1 MKAVKQLVFTTLFL
15 IVFTSTFA
23 QLQKADS
30 TFIING
36 GANSTVR
43 NINIQSS
50 GKIIL
55 SGEFNAYQG
64 TLANRIV
71 RLNTN
76 GIVDTSFHSGFASE
90 GPIRAT
96 ALLPNDQIII
106 GGLFNSYN
114 GTARKNI
121 ARINS
126 NGTLDTS
133 YAKGLGANNEITDM
147 YLQHDGKLLITGF
160 FGKYGNTF
168 CNGFLRLTQTGEID
182 TTFKFGTGPNSSP
195 NSFAQ
200 QSNGK
205 ILLVGSFLFYDGIPR
220 NKIVRVNLDGS
231 LDTTFVNNSISNSIQ
246 KTLILKNDEI
256 IIAGGFTNIAGVTKT
271 GIARLH
277 KDGQLDTT
285 FKTYILGTVR
295 GLHQQ
300 KDGKI
305 IVSGDFTNV
314 NGTPV
319 QRLVRLNLD
328 GTLENTFYAG
338 FNGSAYDIA
347 EQADRNILIGGSFM
361 QTIEVPNKVIA
372 TPKIAKLLNTYCIP
386 PTSPKFDH
394 THAHVCKGDSLEIK
408 LDGGELNDAQNWY
421 WYTDSCN
428 GLAIDSGTSIKVSVN
443 GNASYF
449 VRAEN
454 GCTNSNS
461 PCVGFYVFMNDTMN
475 TNVLVSFSYLE
486 AEEINC
492 TYQWYNCDSSFQ
504 IQNGATQQFFSPSID
519 GNYAVV
525 LTSFDGCIDT
535 SDCFYF
541 EHEILGIGKIKKLNI
556 QNPARNTLIIS
567 SSYEIVELELFSI
580 VGQLVFKQNS
590 SNIITEIPLEF
601 ISSGM
606 YLLKVKDR
614 NNNNYCQKIIIQQ

>member
-1 MKAVKQLVFTTLFL
+1 MRDIYKLISCIVLLFCTK
-15 IVFTSTFA
+15 FGFA
-23 QLQKADS
+23 QLQKTDS
-30 TFIING
+30 SFVING

-43 NINIQSS
+43 QINIQSN

-96 ALLPNDQIII
+96 ALLPNDQLII

-147 YLQHDGKLLITGF
+147 YLQPDGKVLITGF
-160 FGKYGNTF
+160 FNKYNNINF
-168 CNGFLRLTQTGEID
+168 SGFLRLTNSGEID
-182 TTFKFGTGPNSSP
+182 TTFKIGTGPNSSP
-195 NSFAQ
+195 NSFSQ

-231 LDTTFVNNSISNSIQ
+231 LDTTFVNNSISSSIQ
-246 KTLILKNDEI
+246 KILVLKNDEI
-256 IIAGGFTNIAGVTKT
+256 IITGGFTNIAGVTKT

-277 KDGQLDTT
+277 KDGQLDTA

-314 NGTPV
+314 NGTAV

-328 GTLENTFYAG
+328 GTLDNTFYAG
-338 FNGSAYDIA
+338 FNGSVFDIA
-347 EQADRNILIGGSFM
+347 EQQDRSILLSGSFM
-361 QTIEVPNKVIA
+361 QTTEVPSKVVA
-372 TPKIAKLLNTYCIP
+372 TPRIVKLLNTYCIP
-386 PTSPKFDH
+386 PSSPKFNP

-408 LDGGELNDAQNWY
+408 IDGGELNDAQNWY

-428 GLAIDSGTSIKVSVN
+428 GSAIDSGASIKVSVN
-443 GNASYF
+443 GNASFF

-454 GCTNSNS
+454 GCANVNS
-461 PCVGFYVFMNDTMN
+461 PCVAFYVFMNDTLN
-475 TNVLVSFSYLE
+475 TSVLVNRVLLE

-492 TYQWYNCDSSFQ
+492 TYQWYRCDSGWQLLQGETNKTIYPKDS
-504 IQNGATQQFFSPSID
+504 GS
-519 GNYAVV
+519 YAVV
-525 LTSFDGCIDT
+525 LTSIDGCVDT
-535 SDCFYF
+535 SMCLAFDPL
-541 EHEILGIGKIKKLNI
+541 ELGISKTRKLNI
-556 QNPARNTLIIS
+556 QNPIHSILTIPL
-567 SSYEIVELELFSI
+567 SYEIVEVEI
-580 VGQLVFKQNS
+580 VSMLGQTVLKESTINAISDISVN
-590 SNIITEIPLEF
+590 T
-601 ISSGM
+601 ISSGIY
-606 YLLKVKDR
+606 YLVAKGRDNLSYR
-614 NNNNYCQKIIIQQ
+614 QKIIIR

>member
-1 MKAVKQLVFTTLFL
+1 MKNIYLLFYFILLFSFTQNTK
-15 IVFTSTFA
+15 A
-23 QLQKADS
+23 QLRKTDS
-30 TFIING
+30 TFVING

-43 NINIQSS
+43 HINIQSN

-55 SGEFNAYQG
+55 TGEFNAYQG

-114 GTARKNI
+114 GSARKNI
-121 ARINS
+121 AKINS

-133 YAKGLGANNEITDM
+133 YAKGIGANNEITDM

-160 FGKYGNTF
+160 FGKYNNAF
-168 CNGFLRLTQTGEID
+168 LNGFLRLTASGDID

-195 NSFAQ
+195 NSFSQ

-205 ILLVGSFLFYDGIPR
+205 ILLVGSFVFYDGIPR
-220 NKIVRVNLDGS
+220 NKIVRVNLNGS

-246 KTLILKNDEI
+246 KILVLKNDEI
-256 IIAGGFTNIAGVTKT
+256 IITGGFTNIAGVTKT

-277 KDGQLDTT
+277 KDGQLDTA

-314 NGTPV
+314 NGTTV

-328 GTLENTFYAG
+328 GTLDNTFYAG
-338 FNGSAYDIA
+338 FNGSVYDIA
-347 EQADRNILIGGSFM
+347 EQHNRNIVLGGSFT
-361 QTIEVPNKVIA
+361 QTTEVPTKTVA
-372 TPKIAKLLNTYCIP
+372 SSKIVRLLNSYCVP
-386 PTSPKFDH
+386 PTAPKFNH
-394 THAHVCKGDSLEIK
+394 THAHVCKGDSLDIK
-408 LDGGELNDAQNWY
+408 IDEGELNDAQNWY
-421 WYTDSCN
+421 WYTDSCI
-428 GLAIDSGTSIKVSVN
+428 GTAIDSGASIKVKVN

-449 VRAEN
+449 VRAEK
-454 GCTNSNS
+454 GCSNTS
-461 PCVGFYVFMNDTMN
+461 TPCVAFYVIMNDTLN
-475 TNVLVSFSYLE
+475 TSLTSNLVYIESNDS
-486 AEEINC
+486 NS
-492 TYQWYNCDSSFQ
+492 TYQWFRCDSGWQLLQGETSKT
-504 IQNGATQQFFSPSID
+504 IYPKDSGS
-519 GNYAVV
+519 YAVV
-525 LTSFDGCIDT
+525 LTSIDGCVDT
-535 SDCFYF
+535 SICLAFDPI
-541 EHEILGIGKIKKLNI
+541 ELGISETRKLNI
-556 QNPARNTLIIS
+556 QNPIHSMLTIPL
-567 SSYEIVELELFSI
+567 SYEIVELEIISMLGQTVIKANSI
-580 VGQLVFKQNS
+580 DAIS
-590 SNIITEIPLEF
+590 EIPVAT
-601 ISSGM
+601 ISTGIY
-606 YLLKVKDR
+606 YLRAKDR
-614 NNNNYCQKIIIQQ
+614 GNKTYSQKISIR

>member
-1 MKAVKQLVFTTLFL
+1 MKNIYLLVYFILLFSFTQNAK
-15 IVFTSTFA
+15 A
-23 QLQKADS
+23 QLRKTDS
-30 TFIING
+30 TFVING

-43 NINIQSS
+43 HINIQSN

-55 SGEFNAYQG
+55 TGEFNSYQG

-96 ALLPNDQIII
+96 ALLPNNQLII

-160 FGKYGNTF
+160 FGKYNNAF
-168 CNGFLRLTQTGEID
+168 LNGFLRLTPSGDID

-200 QSNGK
+200 QSNNK
-205 ILLVGSFLFYDGIPR
+205 ILLVGSFVFYDGIPR
-220 NKIVRVNLDGS
+220 NKIVRVNLNGS
-231 LDTTFVNNSISNSIQ
+231 LDTTFVNNSISSSIQ
-246 KTLILKNDEI
+246 KILVLKNDEI
-256 IIAGGFTNIAGVTKT
+256 IITGGFTNIAGVTKT

-277 KDGQLDTT
+277 KDGQLDTA

-314 NGTPV
+314 NGTAV
-319 QRLVRLNLD
+319 QRLARLNLD
-328 GTLENTFYAG
+328 GTLDNTFYAG
-338 FNGSAYDIA
+338 FNGSVYDIA
-347 EQADRNILIGGSFM
+347 EQQDRSIILGGSFT
-361 QTIEVPNKVIA
+361 QTTEVPTKTIASSKVVR
-372 TPKIAKLLNTYCIP
+372 LLNSYCVP
-386 PTSPKFDH
+386 PTAPIFNSNN
-394 THAHVCKGDSLEIK
+394 AQSCKGDSLEIK
-408 LDGGELNDAQNWY
+408 LDEGELNDAQNWY

-428 GLAIDSGTSIKVSVN
+428 GSAIDSGASIKISVN
-443 GNASYF
+443 KNVSYF
-449 VRAEN
+449 VRAEK
-454 GCTNSNS
+454 GCFNNAT
-461 PCVGFYVFMNDTMN
+461 PCAAFHVVMKDTLN
-475 TNVLVSFSYLE
+475 TNILSVGQVLQ
-486 AEEINC
+486 AEETNAS
-492 TYQWYNCDSSFQ
+492 YQWVLCDSAIVKITGETGRTFEPIGSGSYGV
-504 IQNGATQQFFSPSID
+504 I
-519 GNYAVV
+519 
-525 LTSFDGCIDT
+525 LTSLDGCIDT
-535 SDCFYF
+535 SECVYVTI
-541 EHEILGIGKIKKLNI
+541 EVGISQIRKLNI
-556 QNPARNTLIIS
+556 QNPVIDRLVIPTT
-567 SSYEIVELELFSI
+567 YEIVEVEIVSMLGQTVIKANSI
-580 VGQLVFKQNS
+580 DA
-590 SNIITEIPLEF
+590 ITEIPVGT
-601 ISSGM
+601 ISTGIY
-606 YLLKVKDR
+606 YLRAKDR
-614 NNNNYCQKIIIQQ
+614 GNKTYSQKISIQ